1 MIVQFTTSNILYVL
15 FEQIL
20 FPFITKRKGKN
31 MKPKEKFLLMIPF
44 IFLTSLFYYCIFKE
58 RSTIISTD
66 HQMTYRNGI
75 YNVKIGWKWYKF
87 TSNKQIFP
95 NSTIE
100 IKYDLFRIKS
110 YRTKNYIE
118 M

>member
-1 MIVQFTTSNILYVL
+1 MCTIRTNTLSIYNQTQG
-15 FEQIL
+15 E
-20 FPFITKRKGKN
+20 KN
-31 MKPKEKFLLMIPF
+31 MKTKEKFLLMIPF
-44 IFLTSLFYYCIFKE
+44 VFLTSLFYYCIFKE